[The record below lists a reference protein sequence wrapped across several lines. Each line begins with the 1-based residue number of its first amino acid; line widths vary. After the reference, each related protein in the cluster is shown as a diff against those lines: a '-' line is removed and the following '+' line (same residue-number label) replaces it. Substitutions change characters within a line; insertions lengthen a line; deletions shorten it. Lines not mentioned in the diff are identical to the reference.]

1 MMREVDDKSQSLKL
15 TTAEI
20 LDLRRTIKMMQSEN
34 AILRRRMMGEEEG
47 LELQH
52 LVTKEI
58 SHMSNEELKAKVVK
72 LASAYRS
79 ERLRNEEFE
88 RSLKSAN
95 VDLVQAKQTQAELE
109 NMQQAYAEAMR
120 RLAEYGKEA
129 QKTSLYKDTIKKQ
142 ERVITK
148 LETLLEKTLKDTQRA
163 RDGVLELE
171 KLRTEN
177 LELQQALKSGGGPQQ
192 YGMAKG
198 DMMGDSDEVHRLRGE
213 VQLLEGLVSELR
225 AELKNKRPQTPTGGP
240 LGDWEDQRIDMEVKA
255 QKAQARIDALQNELT
270 NSAQMYAREISKLK
284 LIIAEK
290 DSLIETMSAD
300 ISGARK

>member
-58 SHMSNEELKAKVVK
+58 SHMTNEELKAKVVK

-198 DMMGDSDEVHRLRGE
+198 DKMGDSDEVHRLRGE

>member
-58 SHMSNEELKAKVVK
+58 SHMTNEELKAKVVK

-192 YGMAKG
+192 YGMAKKG
-198 DMMGDSDEVHRLRGE
+198 DMGDSDEVHRLRGE

>member
-58 SHMSNEELKAKVVK
+58 SHMTNEELKAKVVK

-198 DMMGDSDEVHRLRGE
+198 DMGDSDEVHRLRGE